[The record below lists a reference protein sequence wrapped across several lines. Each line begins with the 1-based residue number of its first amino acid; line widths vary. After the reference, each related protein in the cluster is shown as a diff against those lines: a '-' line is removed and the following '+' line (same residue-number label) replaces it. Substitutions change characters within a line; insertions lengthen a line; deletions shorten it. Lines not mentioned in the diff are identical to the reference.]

1 MFKNPLYEKD
11 FKNFVMQYEKREDL
25 HKGADMKDIIKKEGF
40 MDDLMNRSFED
51 DEEDERYN

>member
-1 MFKNPLYEKD
+1 
-11 FKNFVMQYEKREDL
+11 
-25 HKGADMKDIIKKEGF
+25 MKDIIKKEGF